1 MAKYKFVASGNVY
14 DVDLDASGPKQREY
28 YEFRIAAGE
37 MVLVDEPKKPA
48 AKKAAPSADDADGE
62 Q

>member
-14 DVDLDASGPKQREY
+14 DVDLGAAGPTQREN
-28 YEFRIAAGE
+28 YEFRIANGE

-48 AKKAAPSADDADGE
+48 AKKAAQPVVVADGE
-62 Q
+62 